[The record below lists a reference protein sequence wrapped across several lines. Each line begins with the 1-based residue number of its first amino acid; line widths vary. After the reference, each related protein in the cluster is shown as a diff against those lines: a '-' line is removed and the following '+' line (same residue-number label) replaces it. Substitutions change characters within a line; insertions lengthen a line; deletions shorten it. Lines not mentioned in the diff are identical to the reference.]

1 MATKPTNTKPTEMPE
16 GGLGWDAPIDPT
28 KTGGKFGVL
37 PEGDAVAIVTK
48 LERKRQE
55 FGKFGTI
62 NVAVLTI
69 GLRSDVDESETEI
82 QLYLGLHSDLAWK
95 ITAFF
100 TALGQR
106 RHGDSGLFCP
116 DWTKVEG
123 DTFACAVKQRKF
135 HKKGDA
141 DGVNSGVGNEIDKF
155 YTPEEW
161 EAKQKADA
169 GDDNLKM

>member
-1 MATKPTNTKPTEMPE
+1 MTKTNTTPAEMPE
-16 GGLGWDAPIDPT
+16 GALGWDAPVDPT

-69 GLRSDVDESETEI
+69 SLRSIVDDSESEL

-95 ITAFF
+95 LTAFF

-106 RHGDSGLFCP
+106 KHGDSGLFVP
-116 DWTKVEG
+116 NWTKVEH
-123 DTFACAVKQRKF
+123 DTFACTVKQRKF
-135 HKKGDA
+135 HKKDDA
-141 DGVNSGVGNEIDKF
+141 PGEKTGVGNEIDKF

-161 EAKQKADA
+161 EAKQLAEA